1 MNIKVKTNDTVT
13 ITFTSTANM
22 KQKVIITKD
31 DAEQLA
37 ELLRSE
43 EGGSFTTTSL

>member
-1 MNIKVKTNDTVT
+1 MDIKVKTNEMVT
-13 ITFTSTANM
+13 ITFCGSTNM
-22 KQKVIITKD
+22 KHEVSLTKD

-43 EGGSFTTTSL
+43 EGGSFLTTSL